1 MPPRDLLAWLE
12 DIREAIAAIQTA
24 VAGIELE
31 SYCSNRQIRSAVE
44 REFLL
49 IGEALRQVL
58 IAEPSL
64 ETRITAARDVISFRN
79 HLAHGYFAISNETV
93 WGIIEGH
100 LPILNAE
107 IEAIWIERTGE
118 EAPQ

>member
-44 REFLL
+44 REFLQ

-64 ETRITAARDVISFRN
+64 ETRITAARDIISFRN